1 MNSTKQV
8 QNNPN
13 TIHNK
18 DKFLTY
24 NGGKCHG
31 CKSKKQSNN
40 DSKMSES

>member
-13 TIHNK
+13 TIDNK

-24 NGGKCHG
+24 NGGKCPRHKRKG
-31 CKSKKQSNN
+31 QNN

>member
-24 NGGKCHG
+24 NGHKNKG
-31 CKSKKQSNN
+31 QNNN